1 MKVIDYSNITID
13 EIKDLVMVQFLSE
26 EVEGTKS
33 DIYRL
38 LVKVV
43 ESVFEKIKI
52 TDNRLKIKCTS
63 DDNCKTR
70 DIDITCYNNKKSY
83 YICPLD
89 FIVECKKISSASGFC
104 NAKFKVKSMQ
114 FVERYGYKEIKN
126 LTIKELIDKKINKTH
141 EVYEENLNELID
153 KENLDKLREK
163 FNNILDKMSKKEELQ
178 FNDSYDIENF
188 FNKYQ
193 NALNQYKKYIME

>member
-1 MKVIDYSNITID
+1 
-13 EIKDLVMVQFLSE
+13 
-26 EVEGTKS
+26 
-33 DIYRL
+33 
-38 LVKVV
+38 
-43 ESVFEKIKI
+43 
-52 TDNRLKIKCTS
+52 
-63 DDNCKTR
+63 
-70 DIDITCYNNKKSY
+70 
-83 YICPLD
+83 
-89 FIVECKKISSASGFC
+89 
-104 NAKFKVKSMQ
+104 MQ

>member
-1 MKVIDYSNITID
+1 MKDINYENITLD

-52 TDNRLKIKCTS
+52 TDNRFKIKCTS

-89 FIVECKKISSASGFC
+89 FIVECKKIS
-104 NAKFKVKSMQ
+104 
-114 FVERYGYKEIKN
+114 
-126 LTIKELIDKKINKTH
+126 
-141 EVYEENLNELID
+141 
-153 KENLDKLREK
+153 
-163 FNNILDKMSKKEELQ
+163 
-178 FNDSYDIENF
+178 
-188 FNKYQ
+188 
-193 NALNQYKKYIME
+193 